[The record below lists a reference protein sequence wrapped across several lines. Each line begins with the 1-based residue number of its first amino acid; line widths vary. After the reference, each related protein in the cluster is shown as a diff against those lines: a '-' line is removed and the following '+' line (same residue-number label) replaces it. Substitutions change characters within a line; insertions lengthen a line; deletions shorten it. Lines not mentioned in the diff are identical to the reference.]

1 MPYDLPRATIGRRN
15 VQRSP
20 SKLDWRR
27 WKIYHEPRNNKMK
40 FESVI
45 VGPLE
50 TNCYLVYCPESLECA
65 VVDPGAEPSKI
76 FRLIA
81 QNNLRPAIL
90 LNTHGHIDH
99 IGANKD
105 IKEKYDIPLFI
116 HRLDEPMLRR
126 ALQSELSFFLGA
138 KDSPSPDH
146 YLEEGETIKIGKS
159 SLQIIHTPGHSPGS
173 VSFLGD
179 GFLLSGDT
187 LFFGGVGRTDLPG
200 GSWPE
205 LENSIRSKILSM
217 PDQTTVLPGHGP
229 FTTVGQEKNSNPFIR

>member
-1 MPYDLPRATIGRRN
+1 
-15 VQRSP
+15 
-20 SKLDWRR
+20 
-27 WKIYHEPRNNKMK
+27 MK

-65 VVDPGAEPSKI
+65 VVDPGAEAAKI

-81 QNNLRPAIL
+81 DCGLHPVVL

-105 IKEKYDIPLFI
+105 IKERFNIPLYI
-116 HRLDEPMLRR
+116 HPSDESMLKS
-126 ALQSELSFFLGA
+126 ALQSELSFFLEA
-138 KDSPSPDH
+138 KDSPSPDR
-146 YLEEGETIKIGKS
+146 YLEDGDEIKIGRS
-159 SLQIIHTPGHSPGS
+159 SLKVIHTPGHSPGS

-205 LENSIRSKILSM
+205 LENSIRNKILAM
-217 PDQTTVLPGHGP
+217 PDETAVLPGHGP
-229 FTTVGQEKNSNPFIR
+229 LTSVGQEKRFNPFI